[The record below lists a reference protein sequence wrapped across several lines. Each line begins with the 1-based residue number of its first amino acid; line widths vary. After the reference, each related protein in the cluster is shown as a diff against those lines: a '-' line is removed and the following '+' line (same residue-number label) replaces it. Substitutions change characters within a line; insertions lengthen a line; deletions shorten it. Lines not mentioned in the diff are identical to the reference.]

1 MTEEELEELLEE
13 EGFVDSEPV
22 PNLPR
27 NYPEYWIVDR
37 ATGIVGIGTADPVNA
52 RFHIVDDRETPTV
65 RIIQKGRGDSLLID
79 NRRLSDQNGPPTIP
93 YLNIKNDGR
102 IGIGTSQP
110 LSEIHL
116 ITDAENSNI
125 LIGELP
131 DNTGSATDSG
141 ISFTG
146 LANTVTSALFTEVDG
161 ALISLGANVG
171 QAGIVDTSR
180 VGGIIRID
188 TRKTGDLG
196 VGANP
201 GTGNSSCFTIKG
213 VGIGESIGDEYTA
226 YTTNLDTGDTFIA
239 PDRGDV
245 FVVAFST
252 STSLGVATDRVIPY
266 YRFYNNGNAGIA
278 GTLTLPDISEI
289 TLGISSDLTLFHDPV
304 TENSYIIEDN
314 PNGSLVIAGDNIE
327 FRDTSLVDLYAQF
340 NTDSGVELFFNNEKR
355 LETVGTGISIF
366 SGLAG
371 TSNVA
376 TIFGPSE
383 IVIDP
388 SPIGVGT
395 TSGLV
400 RIKGDLYVEGRQTII
415 DSTIVTIADI
425 QIGIGTSVS
434 SDTLGFAT
442 ANALLDTGG
451 ITIGVG
457 TVQKSFTYNLASDSL
472 KSSENIDLGI
482 GKTYRID
489 GNDVLS
495 ATTLGTGVTDSS
507 LTNVDTLI
515 DLEVIGVTSIGVL
528 PIGGGPGFS
537 SPTDNF
543 TVYLPSRFDNTA
555 NFDNTVTIG
564 EDITV
569 AAALDKLTVNS
580 ISTFRSGLTANNIA
594 IEGTEGTPVAAGVGI
609 LTVAA
614 ISLPNPIDGG
624 YGNAGDILVS
634 TGSTVYNTTGI
645 GLSWVEIDT
654 DISIVTYDSPGGGA
668 ASPSAIFRIA
678 TTPTTNPSTP
688 DEPLGVTTA
697 LFVSDGGL
705 EYNHS
710 TNLLSD
716 VNGKYRAIPQEIN
729 PSGGIDRSY
738 VGRHV
743 IIDSYSAV
751 TGIGASFRNG
761 FFDIG
766 DAVTI
771 VNTVGT
777 AVTGQVNVSWQDPL
791 DPGLF
796 TVSPFEGSVSEVA
809 MIPFSIAT
817 FLCIDNAGGQ
827 TSFIVAGNGIFG
839 I

>member
-327 FRDTSLVDLYAQF
+327 FRDTSLADLYAQF

-415 DSTIVTIADI
+415 DSTVVTIADI

-434 SDTLGFAT
+434 LD
-442 ANALLDTGG
+442 NNLLDTGG
-451 ITIGVG
+451 ITIGLG
-457 TVQKSFTYNLASDSL
+457 TIQKSFTYNLASDSL

-537 SPTDNF
+537 SPTDDF

-555 NFDNTVTIG
+555 EFDNRVNFDNTVIIG
-564 EDITV
+564 EDIAV
-569 AAALDKLTVNS
+569 AVPLDELTVNS
-580 ISTFRSGLTANNIA
+580 ISTFRSGLTANNIT
-594 IEGTEGTPVAAGVGI
+594 IQGTEGTTVAAGVGS

-614 ISLPNPIDGG
+614 INIEANTIDGG
-624 YGNAGDILVS
+624 LGNKGYVLTS
-634 TGSTVYNTTGI
+634 TGSTEYNNTGI
-645 GLSWVEIDT
+645 GLSWVDIDT
-654 DISIVTYDSPGGGA
+654 DISIVTYDSPAGGV
-668 ASPSAIFRIA
+668 ASPNAAFRLA
-678 TTPTTNPSTP
+678 TTPTTNPTTP

-697 LFVSDGGL
+697 VFVSDGGL
-705 EYNHS
+705 EYNHQ
-710 TNLLSD
+710 TNVLSD
-716 VNGKYRAIPQEIN
+716 RNGKYRAIPPGNN
-729 PSGGIDRSY
+729 PPLGITNDY

-743 IIDSYSAV
+743 IITSFSPA
-751 TGIGASFRNG
+751 TGVGASFQNG
-761 FFDIG
+761 FFSKG

-771 VNTVGT
+771 VNTVGGAT
-777 AVTGQVNVSWQDPL
+777 SPQVDVGWTDPAN
-791 DPGLF
+791 PGTF
-796 TVSPFEGSVSEVA
+796 IISPFEGGKTTVS
-809 MIPFSIAT
+809 MIPFAIAT
-817 FLCIDNAGGQ
+817 FLCIDDQPPGS
-827 TSFIVAGNGIFG
+827 TTFVVAGSGIF
-839 I
+839 

>member
-314 PNGSLVIAGDNIE
+314 PIGSLVIAGDNIE
-327 FRDTSLVDLYAQF
+327 FRDTSLADLYAQF
-340 NTDSGVELFFNNEKR
+340 TTDSGVELFYNNEKR
-355 LETVGTGISIF
+355 LETVGAGISIF
-366 SGLAG
+366 SGLGG

-376 TIFGPSE
+376 TIYGPSE
-383 IVIDP
+383 IIIDP
-388 SPIGVGT
+388 APT
-395 TSGLV
+395 LDDRGLV
-400 RIKGDLYVEGRQTII
+400 RIRGDLYVDGRQTII
-415 DSTIVTIADI
+415 DSTVVTIADI

-434 SDTLGFAT
+434 LD
-442 ANALLDTGG
+442 NALLDTGG
-451 ITIGVG
+451 ITIGLG
-457 TVQKSFTYNLASDSL
+457 TIQKSFTYNLASDSL

-489 GNDVLS
+489 GEDVLS
-495 ATTLGTGVTDSS
+495 ATTLGSGVTDSS
-507 LTNVDTLI
+507 LTNVGTLI
-515 DLEVIGVTSIGVL
+515 DLEVIGVTSIGV
-528 PIGGGPGFS
+528 PGIS
-537 SPTDNF
+537 LPTDDF
-543 TVYLPSRFDNTA
+543 TVNLPSEFTGVTTFTN
-555 NFDNTVTIG
+555 NVTIG
-564 EDITV
+564 EV
-569 AAALDKLTVNS
+569 AVPLDQLTVNS
-580 ISTFRSGLTANNIA
+580 ISTFTNGLTAKNIT
-594 IEGTEGTPVAAGVGI
+594 IQGTDGTAVAPGVGI

-614 ISLPNPIDGG
+614 ININANTVNGG
-624 YGNAGDILVS
+624 FGNEGYALVS
-634 TGSTVYNTTGI
+634 TGTTVYNNTGI

-654 DISIVTYDSPGGGA
+654 DTEIINFDDPV
-668 ASPSAIFRIA
+668 SAPTANYKITSVNNGVA
-678 TTPTTNPSTP
+678 TPT
-688 DEPLGVTTA
+688 GFATA
-697 LFVSDGGL
+697 LYTSSL
-705 EYNHS
+705 EYNH
-710 TNLLSD
+710 NLEKLTD
-716 VNGKYRAIPQEIN
+716 NNGNFRAIPPG
-729 PSGGIDRSY
+729 PSNISIGNTF
-738 VGRHV
+738 VGKHV
-743 IIDSYSAV
+743 LN
-751 TGIGASFRNG
+751 TGSTIEFVNNV
-761 FFDIG
+761 FEVG
-766 DAVTI
+766 DAVTV
-771 VNTVGT
+771 VNRNVDGDGASTVGW
-777 AVTGQVNVSWQDPL
+777 TGGGLNNGAYIIAGLPGNVLNSNITMLQN
-791 DPGLF
+791 
-796 TVSPFEGSVSEVA
+796 
-809 MIPFSIAT
+809 SIAT
-817 FLCIDNAGGQ
+817 FLCISTDDG
-827 TSFIVAGNGIFG
+827 TTTFIVAGVGVF
-839 I
+839 

>member
-1 MTEEELEELLEE
+1 MTEEELEELLLG
-13 EGFVDSEPV
+13 EGIVDSEPV
-22 PNLPR
+22 PNVPR
-27 NYPEYWIVDR
+27 NYPEYFIVDN

-52 RFHIVDDRETPTV
+52 TLHIVDDRETPTV

-79 NRRLSDQNGPPTIP
+79 NKNLSDQNGPQTTP

-188 TRKTGDLG
+188 TRRTGDPF

-201 GTGNSSCFTIKG
+201 GAGNSSCFSIKG
-213 VGIGESIGDEYTA
+213 VGIGESISDEYTA

-252 STSLGVATDRVIPY
+252 ETSLGVATDRVIPY

-434 SDTLGFAT
+434 LD
-442 ANALLDTGG
+442 NNLLDTGG
-451 ITIGVG
+451 ITIGLG
-457 TVQKSFTYNLASDSL
+457 TIQKSFTYNLASDSL

-537 SPTDNF
+537 STTDDF
-543 TVYLPSRFDNTA
+543 TVYLPSKFN
-555 NFDNTVTIG
+555 NNVTIG
-564 EDITV
+564 EDLIAPLET
-569 AAALDKLTVNS
+569 LNVNS
-580 ISTFRSGLTANNIA
+580 ISTFRSGLTANNIT
-594 IEGTEGTPVAAGVGI
+594 IQGTETATGPVAAGVGI
-609 LTVAA
+609 LTVSA
-614 ISLPNPIDGG
+614 ISLPDSAVRGSSAESG
-624 YGNAGDILVS
+624 YGSAGNVLVS
-634 TGSTVYNTTGI
+634 TGSTFYNNTGI

-654 DISIVTYDSPGGGA
+654 DTNVEDFIVSSDAPIGEFKIGTISEADASAGVATAFFTSELVYDFNQEILKDG
-668 ASPSAIFRIA
+668 
-678 TTPTTNPSTP
+678 
-688 DEPLGVTTA
+688 LGN
-697 LFVSDGGL
+697 F
-705 EYNHS
+705 
-710 TNLLSD
+710 
-716 VNGKYRAIPQEIN
+716 RAIPQGPTTASI
-729 PSGGIDRSY
+729 GGTY
-738 VGRHV
+738 VGQHV
-743 IIDSYSAV
+743 INTAGFIEFVNNNFAV
-751 TGIGASFRNG
+751 
-761 FFDIG
+761 G
-766 DAVTI
+766 DAITVVNRNITGSGISTVRWTGVSDGSYILAGVPGTI
-771 VNTVGT
+771 GI
-777 AVTGQVNVSWQDPL
+777 VS
-791 DPGLF
+791 F
-796 TVSPFEGSVSEVA
+796 TMLQNA
-809 MIPFSIAT
+809 IAT
-817 FLCIDNAGGQ
+817 FLCIDTIGR
-827 TSFIVAGNGIFG
+827 TEFIVAGVGIF
-839 I
+839 